1 VGLLLREEKGK
12 RGNGREGKEGG
23 GEGRK
28 GKEEREGGE
37 GNLAYTTFRMLC
49 RHWFV
54 IHATL

>member
-1 VGLLLREEKGK
+1 MGGKGS
-12 RGNGREGKEGG
+12 RGG